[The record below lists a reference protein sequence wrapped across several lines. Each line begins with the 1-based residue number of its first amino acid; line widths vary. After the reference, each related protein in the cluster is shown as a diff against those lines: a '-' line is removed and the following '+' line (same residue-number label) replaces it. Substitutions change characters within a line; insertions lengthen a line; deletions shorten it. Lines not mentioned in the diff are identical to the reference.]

1 MSGPEGSVRIRW
13 VDDVFAD
20 GAQPGDAQWLSRG
33 GDGVTVAATGEQ
45 VPYREHA
52 AIAYRCPGCNDH
64 RCVPV
69 RLGTEDSR
77 AWQWDGNVASPTL
90 RPSILHRDCACRWH
104 GYLTAG
110 EFVSC

>member
-1 MSGPEGSVRIRW
+1 MKTKLRW
-13 VDDVFAD
+13 VEDAYAD
-20 GAQPGDAQWLSRG
+20 GAQPGDASWASSG
-33 GDGVTVAATGEQ
+33 GEGVTRADTGEP

-52 AIAYRCPGCNDH
+52 AIVYRCPGCNDE

-69 RLGTEDSR
+69 RPWPDGASWE
-77 AWQWDGNVASPTL
+77 WDGNVEAPTL
-90 RPSILHRDCACRWH
+90 TPSILHGDCACKWH